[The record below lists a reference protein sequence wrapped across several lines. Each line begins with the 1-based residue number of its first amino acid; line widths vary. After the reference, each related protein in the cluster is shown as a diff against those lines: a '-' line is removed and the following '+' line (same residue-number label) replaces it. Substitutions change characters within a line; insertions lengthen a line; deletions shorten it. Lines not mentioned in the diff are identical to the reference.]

1 MPLPKGKEKFVLW
14 ARPET
19 LKRVEELYET
29 NGDKTRSEFIEKAI
43 EFYCGYLTAENYK
56 EYFPDVIVSTMQG
69 TLDSL
74 ENRMAR
80 LLFKLAVEQAMML
93 HVVAATNRIDRDTL
107 SELRGMC
114 VMDCKKINGAISFDD
129 AVKYQKDDAEN

>member
-1 MPLPKGKEKFVLW
+1 MSTEKKKYAFY
-14 ARPET
+14 ASPE
-19 LKRVEELYET
+19 LMEKIEQLYKSDGCT
-29 NGDKTRSEFIEKAI
+29 SKTEFIEKAI

-69 TLDSL
+69 TLDCL

-129 AVKYQKDDAEN
+129 AVKYQKDDVEN

>member
-1 MPLPKGKEKFVLW
+1 
-14 ARPET
+14 
-19 LKRVEELYET
+19 
-29 NGDKTRSEFIEKAI
+29 
-43 EFYCGYLTAENYK
+43 
-56 EYFPDVIVSTMQG
+56 
-69 TLDSL
+69 
-74 ENRMAR
+74 MAR